1 MWTDKNGRHLTDQE
15 LLDWYFAERDADE
28 PVDARNQHAAVCPP
42 CAARYQELTRD
53 LNLLVDAEAGD
64 AEAVFTPEMLAQQR
78 QHIMRRLESRE
89 RGADIVLF
97 PSRGARTVSLR
108 TNSRRSTRWVAA
120 AAAAGL
126 AVGLGLGLSVE
137 RLKIERSQA
146 PLSDIAGQTARPPQP
161 VLAETPFERPA
172 PAEDELLAEI
182 DAALVSHRVHE
193 LTALDALTPEPI
205 SISLRR
211 R

>member
-1 MWTDKNGRHLTDQE
+1 MWTDKHERHLTDRE
-15 LLDWYFAERDADE
+15 LLDGYLAERETDGRTDA
-28 PVDARNQHAAVCPP
+28 AGQHVLVCSL
-42 CAARYQELTRD
+42 CADRYQELTRD
-53 LNLLVDAEAGD
+53 LKQLVDAEVSE
-64 AEAVFTPEMLAQQR
+64 AEAVFTPELLAQQR
-78 QHIMRRLESRE
+78 QHIMRRLEARE
-89 RGADIVLF
+89 RGADIFLF
-97 PSRGARTVSLR
+97 PSRGARSVSLR
-108 TNSRRSTRWVAA
+108 TNSRLSTRWVAT

-146 PLSDIAGQTARPPQP
+146 SVTGVARQATRPPQP
-161 VLAETPFERPA
+161 VLAETTFDRAVPP
-172 PAEDELLAEI
+172 EDELLAEI
-182 DAALVSHRVHE
+182 DAALVSHRVQE